1 MNGIR
6 GMHADIHRG
15 NLLKTLISNP
25 KEGVGTVALTVRK
38 YTY

>member
-1 MNGIR
+1 MNGRR

-25 KEGVGTVALTVRK
+25 KEGVGTVALTVG
-38 YTY
+38 